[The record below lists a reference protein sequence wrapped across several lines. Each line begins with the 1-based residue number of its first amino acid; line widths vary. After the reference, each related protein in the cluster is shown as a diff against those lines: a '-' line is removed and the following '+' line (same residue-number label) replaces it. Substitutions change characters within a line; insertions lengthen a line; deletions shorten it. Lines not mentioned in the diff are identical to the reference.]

1 MSLSYERTR
10 EKWPTT
16 KGRKEGGDGEKRGQR
31 DEKMEAGTANKPRD
45 EIRLKKEKNEAVK
58 VVQGGQLE
66 ASGRSVEEVSR
77 APEMGSG
84 QSWEGTI
91 QADGD

>member
-1 MSLSYERTR
+1 
-10 EKWPTT
+10 
-16 KGRKEGGDGEKRGQR
+16 
-31 DEKMEAGTANKPRD
+31 MEAGIANKPRD

-77 APEMGSG
+77 ASEMGSG

>member
-1 MSLSYERTR
+1 MDT
-10 EKWPTT
+10 
-16 KGRKEGGDGEKRGQR
+16 
-31 DEKMEAGTANKPRD
+31 GTANKPN
-45 EIRLKKEKNEAVK
+45 EKIRLKQEQEEAK
-58 VVQGGQLE
+58 RCDTRQQQE

-77 APEMGSG
+77 APEMGGS